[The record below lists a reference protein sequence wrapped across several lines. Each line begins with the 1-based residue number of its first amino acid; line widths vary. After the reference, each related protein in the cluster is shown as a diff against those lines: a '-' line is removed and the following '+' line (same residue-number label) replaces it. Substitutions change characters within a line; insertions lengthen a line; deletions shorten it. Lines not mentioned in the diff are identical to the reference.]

1 MSAIVARP
9 RPGGTPVKAP
19 GDAPTAPV
27 PCGFFNDTLAESSQ
41 APNLPAPE
49 PPNKLAML
57 TPWPL

>member
-9 RPGGTPVKAP
+9 RPSGTLAKAP
-19 GDAPTAPV
+19 GDAPTASV
-27 PCGFFNDTLAESSQ
+27 PRGIFNDTLAESSQ
-41 APNLPAPE
+41 APNLPTPE